1 MQMNKIAERK
11 GIDQKI
17 KKQKMQNEKKKM
29 RPKCGKYENNQR
41 ESKGPGLSRWR
52 KWKSDMASEV

>member
-1 MQMNKIAERK
+1 
-11 GIDQKI
+11 
-17 KKQKMQNEKKKM
+17 MQNEKKKM

-52 KWKSDMASEV
+52 KWKSDMASEVWTSSVRI

>member
-17 KKQKMQNEKKKM
+17 KKQKMQTKKKKNKTKM
-29 RPKCGKYENNQR
+29 
-41 ESKGPGLSRWR
+41 
-52 KWKSDMASEV
+52 